1 MSGNAIASIPLK
13 GGIDAMPAI
22 GFGTWRYRGGAGV
35 LVRATELGC
44 GFIDTAE
51 SYGNED
57 LVGTELAPVRDR
69 VFLATKVSPE
79 NLRLADVIRHCLRS
93 IERLGV
99 SAIDLYQVH
108 WPNPHIPINET
119 MRGMRHLVEEGLVR
133 YVGVSNFSIDQMQAA
148 QAALGDIPLVSNQIR
163 YNLVDRQMERDTVA
177 WCRDNGVLV
186 IAYRPLARF
195 ELGASKPVVESIAEE
210 VGRSPAQVL
219 LNWAIGDGGVT
230 AIPKTDRIER
240 VDDLAAATRW
250 RLTGRQRRLLEAGT
264 A

>member
-1 MSGNAIASIPLK
+1 MTGSAIAKIPLK
-13 GGIDAMPAI
+13 GGIDELPAI
-22 GFGTWRYRGGAGV
+22 GFGTWLYRGGAGV
-35 LVRATELGC
+35 LVRATEQGC

-57 LVGTELAPVRDR
+57 LVGSEIAPVRDR

-79 NLRLADVIRHCLRS
+79 NLRLADVIRCCLRS
-93 IERLGV
+93 IERLRV

-108 WPNPHIPINET
+108 WPNPQIPINET

-133 YVGVSNFSIDQMQAA
+133 YVGVSNFSVEQMQAA
-148 QAALGDIPLVSNQIR
+148 QSALGDIPLVSNQVR
-163 YNLVDRQMERDTVA
+163 YNLIDRQMERETVA

-195 ELGASKPVVESIAEE
+195 ELGAAKTEVESIAAE

-219 LNWAIGDGGVT
+219 LNWAIGEGGVT
-230 AIPKTDRIER
+230 AIPKTDRRER
-240 VDDLAAATRW
+240 VDDLIAATRW
-250 RLTGRQRRLLEAGT
+250 RLTARQRRRLEAGT